1 MACLIL
7 KGCPLTSPA
16 LLMQTMLAM
25 LSHAGHTLGLLFFL
39 NNAPIFFYS
48 KCQNTVESSTVDSEF
63 VALRIACDMVVALRY
78 KVLCFGVPLT
88 GSSSILCDN
97 QCIVK
102 NTNLPASIL
111 NKKHYSINYHLVH
124 EAATTGILRVGKE
137 ESLTNLADPLK
148 TLSLERDDMN

>member
-78 KVLCFGVPLT
+78 KLRCFGVLFPGPASL
-88 GSSSILCDN
+88 LCDK
-97 QCIVK
+97 QGVVK
-102 NTNLPASIL
+102 NTSLPAFI
-111 NKKHYSINYHLVH
+111 
-124 EAATTGILRVGKE
+124 
-137 ESLTNLADPLK
+137 
-148 TLSLERDDMN
+148 